1 MKPAVAVAALI
12 VALTPLA
19 AGAQTLSDAATAQ
32 PLSRGPMTV
41 EHLQSGFLAAPDF
54 KITDVDSKTS
64 SLVGGYAGWVAKETI
79 FIGGGGYWLANG
91 SADRK
96 MAYGGFIMQWMG
108 FTSGPLG
115 VGAKLLLGGG
125 EATLAST
132 VYAVN
137 PPGPFPPNGPTPTP
151 QTVTTARIRYNE
163 GFWVTE
169 PEANLFVKLGKNVR
183 IAAGGSYRFAGTG
196 YYNNYYYGDGSRLS
210 GFTGSL
216 GLQFGGGF

>member
-12 VALTPLA
+12 VALIPLA
-19 AGAQTLSDAATAQ
+19 AGAQTLSDSDTTTMQ

-54 KITDVDSKTS
+54 KVTDVDGKTS
-64 SLVGGYAGWVAKETI
+64 ELVGGYAGWVAKETI

-91 SADRK
+91 SSDRK

-115 VGAKLLLGGG
+115 VGAKLLVGGG
-125 EATLAST
+125 QATLAST
-132 VYAVN
+132 VYAPN
-137 PPGPFPPNGPTPTP
+137 PGPFPPNMSTPP
-151 QTVTTARIRYNE
+151 TVTTARIRYNE
-163 GFWVTE
+163 GFYVAE
-169 PEANLFVKLGKNVR
+169 PEVNLFVKLGKNVR
-183 IAAGGSYRFAGTG
+183 IAAGGGYRFADTG
-196 YYNNYYYGDGSRLS
+196 YYNGDGTRLS

-216 GLQFGGGF
+216 GLQFGGRF